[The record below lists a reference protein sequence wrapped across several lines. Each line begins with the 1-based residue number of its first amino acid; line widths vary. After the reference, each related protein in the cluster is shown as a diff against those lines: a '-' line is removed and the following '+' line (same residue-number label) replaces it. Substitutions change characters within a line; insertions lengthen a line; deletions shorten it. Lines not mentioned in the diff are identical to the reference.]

1 MSDEHMSG
9 GPDAESEDLLARLS
23 ALPREVEPETD
34 LWPGIE
40 KQLTPRLTGPAS
52 EPARVIPLW
61 PAVAAGL
68 AAAAALALWWPS
80 GEGPTEAP
88 TQIADADPSPAPA
101 PAEDDGID
109 DQGPLPAPEPDLL
122 PVESEYRSAAIVLAS
137 AIDDRRDELPNELT
151 TTLDQ
156 NLGVVDE
163 AIASS
168 RAALADNPED
178 PELQTLL
185 DDAYQQKLDLLE
197 QVATYG
203 GLDA

>member
-1 MSDEHMSG
+1 MSEEHEG
-9 GPDAESEDLLARLS
+9 TDEDLLARLS
-23 ALPREVEPETD
+23 ALPREIEPDSD

-61 PAVAAGL
+61 PAMVAGL

-80 GEGPTEAP
+80 GQDPSEAP
-88 TQIADADPSPAPA
+88 ARIADADPAPDPSPSPAPV
-101 PAEDDGID
+101 PAEEDGID
-109 DQGPLPAPEPDLL
+109 GGDNLPAPDLL

-137 AIDDRRDELPNELT
+137 AIDDRREELPSELT

-156 NLGVVDE
+156 NLDVVDE
-163 AIASS
+163 AIAHS
-168 RAALADNPED
+168 RAALAENPED